1 MDPQE
6 AQDARVSRQ
15 GRYSAWLKKA
25 KSENARCKLLQSHN
39 TRYFTIDFDSQI
51 IFYSHSTSQKKVSQ
65 PIPFRDILGAERLPL
80 PTKSRKGRNAMIF
93 GFILKT
99 KQRTFELFT
108 NSNADAAQW
117 TFSLNAAMEMGKQKM
132 EQLKVLQAQAEVPVR
147 NQEPNG
153 AWVGETTGKEHGCV
167 CCEAWL
173 MTRPR
178 RQRCQR
184 EPGRRQ
190 RQRRRRRRHE
200 GQDRLKLHQQQ
211 FWSRSPICFEE
222 LAAKKKEEAEAAA
235 KKQEEEAAARKKQVP
250 LRKKEEEAAARKKQ
264 EEEEEAAA
272 RKQQEEEA
280 AARKKQEEEAAARK
294 KQEDEAAAR
303 KKQEEEA
310 AARKKQDEEAAAR
323 KKQEE
328 EAARK
333 KQEEEAAAK
342 KQQEEEAA
350 ARAMQE
356 AARKEAASPEGE
368 PSIEALEDLADL
380 KAGVKDLLQDAFE
393 QGSLLKPVEDV
404 HEDAGEAS
412 EWQEMMRMEDA
423 QKAKS
428 KKSDG
433 KHEKREKKRQKEEVG
448 TAESKDQKTDEKD
461 LPPLKP
467 RLKLAPLVVPGGA
480 PNDEPASGG

>member
-147 NQEPNG
+147 NQDDTPQKAALPTGTRTAAASEEEK
-153 AWVGETTGKEHGCV
+153 ETPR
-167 CCEAWL
+167 
-173 MTRPR
+173 RPR
-178 RQRCQR
+178 QVEAPPAAVLEQ
-184 EPGRRQ
+184 EEEALVPP
-190 RQRRRRRRHE
+190 HL
-200 GQDRLKLHQQQ
+200 LKAEEQAAEKKKE
-211 FWSRSPICFEE
+211 EE

-235 KKQEEEAAARKKQVP
+235 KKQEEEAAARKKQVEEQEA
-250 LRKKEEEAAARKKQ
+250 LRKKEE
-264 EEEEEAAA
+264 
-272 RKQQEEEA
+272 
-280 AARKKQEEEAAARK
+280 
-294 KQEDEAAAR
+294 EAAAR

-393 QGSLLKPVEDV
+393 QGSLVEALSIFLAQDV